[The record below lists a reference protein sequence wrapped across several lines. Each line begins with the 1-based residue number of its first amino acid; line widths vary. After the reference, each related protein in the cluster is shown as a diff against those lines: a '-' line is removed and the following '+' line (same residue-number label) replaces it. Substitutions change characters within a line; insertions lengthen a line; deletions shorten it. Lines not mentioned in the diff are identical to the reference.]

1 MIVSL
6 ESDSEMFIHRERQ
19 SVHQQQNQ
27 SRRQLHLRHD
37 DRRTNQHNRQQ
48 AT

>member
-6 ESDSEMFIHRERQ
+6 ESCSEMFIRRGRQ

>member
-6 ESDSEMFIHRERQ
+6 ESDSEMFIHRGRQ
-19 SVHQQQNQ
+19 SVHQQRNQ
-27 SRRQLHLRHD
+27 SRRQLHLRCD
-37 DRRTNQHNRQQ
+37 DRRTNRHNHQQ